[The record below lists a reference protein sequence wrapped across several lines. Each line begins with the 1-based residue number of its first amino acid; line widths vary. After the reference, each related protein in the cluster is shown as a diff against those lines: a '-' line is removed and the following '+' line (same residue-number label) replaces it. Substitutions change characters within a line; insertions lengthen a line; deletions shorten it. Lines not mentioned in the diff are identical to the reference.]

1 MEILDT
7 LVPLLILLV
16 FAGMVWFAVTSSR
29 RAKEAKAQMTQM
41 LGLAPVPEPDSMLVE
56 QIAALYRTPWEQS
69 KDELL
74 NVSRR
79 ILPDGELFLFD
90 LVNTGGDSDSIIQSQ
105 GVAIRSDTLKLPPFQ
120 LYPKVDT
127 TKYALGSLANK
138 IVEWGVSRVGTPVHF
153 PEFPAFQA
161 RYAVTSTDPEAAR
174 RFFDE
179 EKARYFASTEN
190 YSLHAGGSLF
200 AFAEIEPGFKT
211 NDPAQMTRRIN
222 RALEIYR
229 LFQR

>member
-1 MEILDT
+1 METLNT

-29 RAKEAKAQMTQM
+29 RAKEAKAQMTQT
-41 LGLAPVPEPDSMLVE
+41 LGMTPVPQPDSALVE
-56 QIAALYRTPWEQS
+56 QITDLYRTPWEQF
-69 KDELL
+69 KADLL

-79 ILPDGELFLFD
+79 SLPDGELFLFD
-90 LVNTGGDSDSIIQSQ
+90 LLDTGGDSTSITESQ
-105 GVAIRSDTLKLPPFQ
+105 GVAIRSNTLKLPPFQ

-153 PEFPAFQA
+153 PEFPAFEA
-161 RYAVTSTDPEAAR
+161 RYAVTSSDPEAAR

-190 YSLHAGGSLF
+190 YALRANGNLF
-200 AFAEIEPGFKT
+200 AFNAIELGFKQ
-211 NDPAQMTRRIN
+211 NDPARLTRRIH
-222 RALEIYR
+222 RALEIYH